1 MQKLRDMVRA
11 YILRKLVGEVDR
23 EALLEKAS
31 EEVINDITTKGFTP
45 ADEAVIDAALN
56 TP

>member
-1 MQKLRDMVRA
+1 MVRA